1 MDSLETRIDHILASR
16 SDPLH
21 VRETTAGVVQAS
33 RSVVLY
39 PEKLGEVSAVLQ
51 DRVKQKQFLTDAQLG
66 LDAKIPQR
74 VFLQD
79 VVNFCFWAPIGEP
92 KWTVEYPPGTLN
104 DGWYGLTACFD
115 RAIAEGIP
123 ILDAGFLENLS
134 QTNAEHIFRGYNNTH
149 MPLLEKRHAFLQEA
163 GKELN
168 KTFGGDFSNLLE
180 RAAFDAPRVA
190 RLLIDRFPSFRDRSL
205 LDGQTI
211 HFYKRAQ
218 ICAYDC
224 SLLPTVQM
232 TNLDELTV
240 FADYKLPQLLRSY
253 GVIRYRKNLARQ
265 VDAKAEIPKDSREEV
280 EIRSAT
286 VWAGELIAD
295 LLKLPP
301 VLVDNA
307 LWLLANET
315 RRPMK
320 PYHRTLTTNY

>member
-1 MDSLETRIDHILASR
+1 MQPLETRIDHILVSHP
-16 SDPLH
+16 DPLN
-21 VRETTAGVVQAS
+21 VRESTAAVVQAP

-39 PEKLGEVSAVLQ
+39 PEKIEEVSAALRQ
-51 DRVKQKQFLTDAQLG
+51 RMDRKQFLTDAQFG
-66 LDAKIPQR
+66 LHASQPQR
-74 VFLQD
+74 IFLQD
-79 VVNFCFWAPIGEP
+79 VVNFCFWAPMGGQ

-115 RAIAEGIP
+115 RAIGEDIP
-123 ILDAGFLENLS
+123 ILDAGFLEHVS
-134 QTNAEHIFRGYNNTH
+134 RANAEHIFRGYNSTRI
-149 MPLLEKRHAFLQEA
+149 PLLEKRHEFLQEA

-168 KTFGGDFSNLLE
+168 QAFDGDFANLLE
-180 RAAFDAPRVA
+180 QASYDAPRVA
-190 RLLIDRFPSFRDRSL
+190 RLLINHFPSFRDHAT
-205 LDGQTI
+205 LDGGTI

-253 GVIRYRKNLARQ
+253 GVIRYHKNLALQ
-265 VDAKAEIPKDSREEV
+265 VDQKVEIPKESREET

-286 VWAGELIAD
+286 IWAGELIAD
-295 LLKLPP
+295 TLKLPP

-307 LWLLANET
+307 LWFMANET
-315 RRPMK
+315 KRPMK